1 MSMADDNTRRS
12 YRSNDPYRRSANP
25 ADAQDT
31 ALGGSDPLAELARL
45 IGQADPYTESAS
57 ARRQPQGGT
66 PQATQHD
73 YDDEPPG
80 DWRRHIQ
87 RPNYG
92 EPDEPAFDADP
103 HYATD
108 PHAGHDPYRM
118 ATPQPEEPY
127 ADPHADHRHQPA
139 YAAAPDDLD
148 EQMYAAQHHGGYA
161 ANQHHGGGMG
171 AYGDD
176 GYDDP
181 PRRNRGSSLVTAVVL
196 IGCAM
201 LGTAGAYGYRTYSS
215 GSSSTP
221 APVIIADSAPNKI
234 IPAEPK
240 SRSQDRIGGQ
250 GSDERLVSRE
260 EQPVEL
266 QPPGSTAV
274 PRVVF
279 PSPVPSAPTTTGTT
293 HPPGSN
299 PQASGGSA
307 EPKRVKTV
315 TIRPENSDVSG
326 RPFNEEPRAAAAPP
340 AARSTPTT
348 VPAQRAP
355 ARDQPL
361 SLDPASAAPGSEPAR
376 SQQRTVTPPAQRE
389 PAAPKLAAV
398 PPNGG
403 SAGNAGNGGGFIV
416 QVSSQRSEADAQASY
431 RALQAKY
438 SQLKPHQ
445 PIIRRADLGAK
456 GVFYRAMVGPFESG
470 DEAVQFCNGLK
481 QAGGQCII
489 HRN

>member
-1 MSMADDNTRRS
+1 MADDNTLRS

-45 IGQADPYTESAS
+45 IGQTDPYPEP

-66 PQATQHD
+66 PRVAQHG
-73 YDDEPPG
+73 YDDPSPG
-80 DWRRHIQ
+80 DWRKHVQ
-87 RPNYG
+87 RPSY
-92 EPDEPAFDADP
+92 ETRDEPAFDSGPQYD
-103 HYATD
+103 TD

-118 ATPQPEEPY
+118 AAPQSDDRYADPY
-127 ADPHADHRHQPA
+127 ADDRREPA
-139 YAAAPDDLD
+139 YAAAPDYAD
-148 EQMYAAQHHGGYA
+148 EQMYAAPRRGGYASDQHHGVGT
-161 ANQHHGGGMG
+161 G
-171 AYGDD
+171 AYDDDDD

-181 PRRNRGSSLVTAVVL
+181 PRRSRGSGLVTAVIL

-215 GSSSTP
+215 GSGSTQ
-221 APVIIADSAPNKI
+221 APVIIADSSPNKI
-234 IPAEPK
+234 VPAEPK

-260 EQPVEL
+260 EQPVAL
-266 QPPGSTAV
+266 QPPGTGAV

-279 PSPVPSAPTTTGTT
+279 PSPVQSSPTTTGTT
-293 HPPGSN
+293 SPPN
-299 PQASGGSA
+299 ASFDQ
-307 EPKRVKTV
+307 PKPIRTV
-315 TIRPENSDVSG
+315 PIRPEGNDNSG
-326 RPFNEEPRAAAAPP
+326 RPFAEEPSRTPPNTKTAPNTRT
-340 AARSTPTT
+340 AVTPPSPPP
-348 VPAQRAP
+348 PAQRAP
-355 ARDQPL
+355 TRDQPL
-361 SLDPASAAPGSEPAR
+361 SLDPAAPPAPRETAAP
-376 SQQRTVTPPAQRE
+376 
-389 PAAPKLAAV
+389 APRVAAV

-403 SAGNAGNGGGFIV
+403 NAGTASNGGGFIV

-431 RALQAKY
+431 RALQSKY
-438 SQLKPHQ
+438 SLLKSHQ

-456 GVFYRAMVGPFESG
+456 GVYYRAMVGPFESG